1 MKIYS
6 MTATFGKLSH
16 QTLTLQPGLNV
27 IHAPNE
33 WGKSTWCA
41 FLVAMLYGIDTRERS
56 TQTTLADKERYAPW
70 SGEAM
75 SGRIDLSWNGKDI
88 TIERRTKGRSIFGEF
103 HAYETES
110 GLPVAELTAAN
121 CGQTLLGV
129 EKNVFT
135 RSAFIRQTDMAVTQD
150 EALRRRLNALVTTG
164 DETGASDA
172 LAQKLRELKNQCRH
186 NKTGALPQAEA
197 QQKAITDKLSQ
208 LADLKL
214 QANRL
219 QQRQS
224 ELESQIKMLT
234 NHRTALAYNAAREGA
249 QRLEQAIAARE
260 EAQKDVTRLSAKCEM
275 LPDRNFATQQ
285 LQQLQQ
291 AQLRQKALDA
301 ELPPIVPTQP
311 EAPAL
316 FAGLSPAQALQQ
328 AQADKARLDNL
339 SKGGSAM
346 FMILA
351 AFALLAG
358 IGLMFIKWF
367 LVIPCVILAAG
378 FAILHL
384 QGKAARKDNSQ
395 TILDRYGNIPA
406 QQWVQIAQDYAQKMA
421 AFSQETAATQ
431 AVTNDL
437 QRRKQ
442 ELQQSIYVLT
452 QGQEIPEA
460 IAKWEAVISQHDA
473 LARAQ
478 QIFSQAESRVTDLSA
493 VAKTVPAPE
502 FEDQLTLSHEQTEQ
516 ALAAVAA
523 EHQQLNHK
531 IGQCNGQMEALGQED
546 ALQQQLSAINSRIS
560 QLEEIYSAVVLAQET
575 LAQTAND
582 LQRRFAPRISK
593 RAQNIF
599 GKLTGSRYDRLQL
612 TQDLSMEFG
621 AQGEDTLR
629 TALWRSE
636 GTVDQLYLALRLAVA
651 KELTPDA
658 PLILDDALV
667 RFDDTRLATAMEI
680 LKEESQTKQVI
691 LFTCQSRE
699 LHFTNQGH
707 IE

>member
-75 SGRIDLSWNGKDI
+75 SGRIDLNWNGKDI

-103 HAYETES
+103 RAYETQS
-110 GLPVAELTAAN
+110 GLPVEALTAAN
-121 CGQTLLGV
+121 CGQMLLGV

-186 NKTGALPQAEA
+186 NRTGALPQAES
-197 QQKAITDKLSQ
+197 QQKIITDKLAQ
-208 LADLKL
+208 LTDMKQQAD
-214 QANRL
+214 RL
-219 QQRQS
+219 QQRQEEVQN
-224 ELESQIKMLT
+224 ELKLLE
-234 NHRTALAYNAAREGA
+234 NHRAALAYNAAREGA
-249 QRLEQAIAARE
+249 QRLEHATAARN
-260 EAQKDVTRLSAKCEM
+260 EAEQAVTRLKAKCEM
-275 LPDRNFATQQ
+275 LPDRDFAAQQ

-301 ELPPIVPTQP
+301 EQPPISPVQP
-311 EAPAL
+311 EAPGL
-316 FAGLSPAQALQQ
+316 FAGLSPSEALQQ
-328 AQADKARLDNL
+328 AQSDKAQLDSL
-339 SKGGSAM
+339 STSGSAIWL
-346 FMILA
+346 ILA
-351 AFALLAG
+351 ILSLLAG

-367 LVIPCVILAAG
+367 LVIPCVILVAV
-378 FAILHL
+378 FAIIHL
-384 QGKAARKDNSQ
+384 CSGAANKSKKQ
-395 TILDRYGNIPA
+395 TILQRYGSLPSE
-406 QQWVQIAQDYAQKMA
+406 QWVATAQDYGQKMA
-421 AFSQETAATQ
+421 AFSQEAAAVQ
-431 AVTNDL
+431 AVANDL
-437 QRRKQ
+437 ARRKQ
-442 ELQQSIYVLT
+442 ALQQSIYVLT
-452 QGQEIPEA
+452 QGQSIPEA
-460 IAKWEAVISQHDA
+460 IVKWESVISQHDA
-473 LARAQ
+473 LSEAQ
-478 QIFSQAESRVTDLSA
+478 QSLSLAESRVTDLTA
-493 VAKTVPAPE
+493 VTKAVPAPE
-502 FEDQLTLSHEQTEQ
+502 FADNLTLSREETER
-516 ALAAVAA
+516 AIANAAA
-523 EHQQLNHK
+523 EHHQLHKK
-531 IGQCNGQMEALGQED
+531 IGQCSGLMESLGQEEV
-546 ALQQQLSAINSRIS
+546 LRQQLSAANDRIAR
-560 QLEEIYSAVVLAQET
+560 LEEIYSAVVLAQET
-575 LAQTAND
+575 LTQTAND

-593 RAQNIF
+593 QAQALF

-612 TQDLSMEFG
+612 TQDLSMEIG

-651 KELTPDA
+651 RELTPAA

-680 LKEESQTKQVI
+680 LKEEAESKQVI

-699 LHFTNQGH
+699 TQYT
-707 IE
+707 